1 MKNKFNLYKN
11 KISLFLSILFLFQVV
26 LFNTNNTV
34 FAATTPSVSYTVTG
48 ETRIGNTI
56 EIAVNIS
63 NVTDLY
69 GGSIDFVYDTSLL
82 EIQSVTKG
90 NIFGSNEVLTPLG
103 ANGKIESGQA
113 SFAVS
118 MKGIKPGVT
127 TNNGTLAI
135 IKAKILKEGT
145 VNLKT
150 TSDNSSLSLSGFTT
164 RVKLSSSLPSKI
176 DYSTE
181 DKIITL
187 NNTIPLTA
195 GKYEETNTNISYIG
209 SWNPQNHSSYSG
221 GSAMLSNKPGD
232 SITFQ
237 FNGTGIKL
245 YSYAS
250 SICGI
255 SKITID
261 NEVFTIDNFSSIATP
276 NKLIVDK
283 KGLTY
288 GNHTVTIEVS
298 NTKNPAS
305 RDYNFV
311 LDKFEIIN

>member
-11 KISLFLSILFLFQVV
+11 KISLFLSALFLFQVV
-26 LFNTNNTV
+26 LFNINNIV

-48 ETRIGNTI
+48 ETKIGNTI
-56 EIAVNIS
+56 EISVNIS

-103 ANGKIESGQA
+103 ANGKIATGQA
-113 SFAVS
+113 SFAIS

-164 RVKLSSSLPSKI
+164 RVKLSSSLPAKI
-176 DYSTE
+176 DYTSIDTSFSV
-181 DKIITL
+181 T
-187 NNTIPLTA
+187 TIKPLTA
-195 GKYEETNTNISYIG
+195 GLHQED
-209 SWNPQNHSSYSG
+209 SSRR
-221 GSAMLSNKPGD
+221 
-232 SITFQ
+232 Q
-237 FNGTGIKL
+237 F
-245 YSYAS
+245 
-250 SICGI
+250 
-255 SKITID
+255 
-261 NEVFTIDNFSSIATP
+261 
-276 NKLIVDK
+276 
-283 KGLTY
+283 
-288 GNHTVTIEVS
+288 
-298 NTKNPAS
+298 
-305 RDYNFV
+305 
-311 LDKFEIIN
+311 